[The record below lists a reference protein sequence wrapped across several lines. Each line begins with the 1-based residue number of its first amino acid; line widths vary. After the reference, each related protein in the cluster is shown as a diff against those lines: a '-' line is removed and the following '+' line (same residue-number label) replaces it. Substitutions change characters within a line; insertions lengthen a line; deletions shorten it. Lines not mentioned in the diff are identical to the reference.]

1 MSITT
6 ILNDKEMSAEAKLTS
21 VAETVTIIRAA
32 YGNAETEIP
41 SVKVYTSSGNL
52 PFTHLE
58 NDSKV
63 EVLLGQAM
71 SIKAQAIAYVEENEG
86 TVLNKKVEELIATN
100 TFFANISTKSEFEY
114 L

>member
-6 ILNDKEMSAEAKLTS
+6 TLSNKEMSAADKLSS
-21 VAETVTIIRAA
+21 VADIVKIIREN
-32 YGNAETEIP
+32 YGNQDVEIP
-41 SVKVYTSSGNL
+41 SLKVNTPNGNI
-52 PFTHLE
+52 PFNHLE

-63 EVLLGQAM
+63 EVLSGQAA
-71 SIKAQAIAYVEENEG
+71 SIKAKAIAYVEENEG

-100 TFFANISTKSEFEY
+100 PFFANISAKSEFEY

>member
-6 ILNDKEMSAEAKLTS
+6 TLSNKDTSAEDKLNA
-21 VAETVTIIRAA
+21 VAETVAIIRNS
-32 YGNAETEIP
+32 YGNSDATIP
-41 SVKVYTSSGNL
+41 AVKVNTANGNL

-71 SIKAQAIAYVEENEG
+71 NIKAKAIAYVEENEG

-100 TFFANISTKSEFEY
+100 PFFANISSESEFEY